1 LKGRELTN
9 LKDVRGNIQLWLMV
23 LPALAYI
30 IIFHY
35 IPMYGIQLAFKTYDF
50 SKGITGGDWV
60 GLRYFRQYFASRL
73 FPITMRNTFM
83 IALTGIVFGF
93 PMPIFLALIMN
104 QIKNKTRKK
113 ILQTTV
119 YLPYFISTVVMV
131 SIINIFLSQTKG
143 ILSLALVRLNFISP
157 NLNLVGSASTFIPVY
172 VISGIWQSCGWGSI
186 IYMAALSGV
195 DSQLYDAS
203 KIDGANRFQTILH
216 VEIPT
221 IMPTIVIMLILSMGG
236 ILNVG
241 FEKAYLMQNALNI
254 QASEVISTYVYSIGI
269 RSSQF
274 SFGSAVGLFNTLIN
288 FTFLLLT
295 NWVSRKVSDIS
306 LL

>member
-1 LKGRELTN
+1 MTKF
-9 LKDVRGNIQLWLMV
+9 KDVKGNIQLWLMV

-30 IIFHY
+30 VIFCY
-35 IPMYGIQLAFKTYDF
+35 VPMYGIQLAFRAYDF

-60 GLRYFRQYFASRL
+60 GLRYFRQYFESRL
-73 FPITMRNTFM
+73 FPITMRNTFL

-93 PMPIFLALIMN
+93 PMPIFLALVMN
-104 QIKNKTRKK
+104 QIKSKTRRK
-113 ILQTTV
+113 ILQTTL

-131 SIINIFLSQTKG
+131 SIINIFLSQTQG
-143 ILSLALVRLNFISP
+143 ILSLALVRLKFISP
-157 NLNLVGSASTFIPVY
+157 NINLLGSASTFIPVY
-172 VISGIWQSCGWGSI
+172 VISGIWQGCGWGSI

-195 DSQLYDAS
+195 DPQLYDAAR
-203 KIDGANRFQTILH
+203 IDGANRLQSIRH
-216 VEIPT
+216 VEIPA

-236 ILNVG
+236 ILSVG
-241 FEKAYLMQNALNI
+241 FEKVYLMQNPLNI
-254 QASEVISTYVYSIGI
+254 QASEVISTYVYGIGM

-274 SFGSAVGLFNTLIN
+274 SFGAAVGLFNTLIN

>member
-1 LKGRELTN
+1 LVKFRDFKGN
-9 LKDVRGNIQLWLMV
+9 AQLWLMV
-23 LPALAYI
+23 LPALVYI
-30 IIFHY
+30 IVFHY
-35 IPMYGIQLAFKTYDF
+35 VPMYGIQLAFRAYDF

-60 GLRYFRQYFASRL
+60 GLKYFRQFFESRL
-73 FPITMRNTFM
+73 FPITMRNTFL
-83 IALTGIVFGF
+83 IALTGIIFGF
-93 PMPIFLALIMN
+93 PMPVFLALIMN
-104 QIKNKTRKK
+104 QIKNKTQKK

-143 ILSLALVRLNFISP
+143 ILSLAMVRLGLISP
-157 NLNLVGSASTFIPVY
+157 NLNLLGSASTFIPVY
-172 VISGIWQSCGWGSI
+172 VISGIWQGCGWGSI

-203 KIDGANRFQTILH
+203 RIDGANKFQTILH
-216 VEIPT
+216 VEIPA

-241 FEKAYLMQNALNI
+241 FEKVYLMQNPLNI
-254 QASEVISTYVYSIGI
+254 QASEVISTYVYGIGI

-274 SFGSAVGLFNTLIN
+274 SYGAAVGLFNTLIN
-288 FTFLLLT
+288 FTFLLAT
-295 NWVSRKVSDIS
+295 NWIARRTSDIS